1 MTSQIRCENCGAP
14 MKPYEADVRKY
25 WCEFCQAV
33 RQVGIDSEQ
42 LAVGLALDLSNIE
55 AFITGLA
62 ASMLKAMP
70 GKTRILH
77 EGTRIVLVELNL
89 DPHLYSTKREPAG
102 HFTAS
107 YKKLVRGIALK
118 TKVMQLPQWVEALT
132 QALADH
138 ANENAH
144 VAQML
149 VALKG
154 S

>member
-1 MTSQIRCENCGAP
+1 MTGSIRCENCGAS
-14 MKPYEADVRKY
+14 MKPHADGRRY
-25 WCEFCQAV
+25 WCDFCQAE

-55 AFITGLA
+55 AFIVGLA
-62 ASMLKAMP
+62 ASMLKALP
-70 GKTRILH
+70 GRTRVIH
-77 EGTRIVLVELNL
+77 EGQRIVLVELNL
-89 DPHLYSTKREPAG
+89 DPHLYVTRREPAG

-107 YKKLVRGIALK
+107 YKKLVRGVALK
-118 TKVMQLPQWVEALT
+118 TKVMQLPQWVEGLT
-132 QALADH
+132 KSLADH
-138 ANENAH
+138 ANENAQ

>member
-1 MTSQIRCENCGAP
+1 MTGQIRCENCGAP
-14 MKPYEADVRKY
+14 MKPHADGRKY
-25 WCEFCQAV
+25 WCDFCQAE
-33 RQVGIDSEQ
+33 RQVAIDSEQ
-42 LAVGLALDLSNIE
+42 LAIGLELDLSNIE

-70 GKTRILH
+70 GNTRILH
-77 EGTRIVLVELNL
+77 EGTRIVVVEINL
-89 DPHLYSTKREPAG
+89 DPHLYVTRREPAG
-102 HFTAS
+102 HFTAQ
-107 YKKLVRGIALK
+107 YKKLVRGVALK

-132 QALADH
+132 QSLADH
-138 ANENAH
+138 ANQNAH